1 MPFVTVISS
10 LDSYWMNQDIAFW
23 DRASV
28 GDEQKIITADN
39 THWILPVNAQIKTIV
54 FHGSADDTVTFV
66 AIRANG

>member
-1 MPFVTVISS
+1 
-10 LDSYWMNQDIAFW
+10 MNQDIAFW

-39 THWILPVNAQIKTIV
+39 SHWKLPVNAKVKTIV

-66 AIRANG
+66 AIRANR